1 MHGLDVIE
9 GRVADSY
16 LIYGAGT
23 MGLMLGQLIRNAAL
37 FREMRLSRRAPWRS
51 QPCHGVTRK
60 LPVVPETN
68 VSGTISSRWLIS
80 FLSADR
86 PRLARLQLSVRTR

>member
-1 MHGLDVIE
+1 VHGLDVIE

-37 FREMRLSRRAPWRS
+37 
-51 QPCHGVTRK
+51 
-60 LPVVPETN
+60 
-68 VSGTISSRWLIS
+68 SGR
-80 FLSADR
+80 
-86 PRLARLQLSVRTR
+86 